1 MRIKKRLEGL
11 ERAFEI
17 LVHQTEKEQIRYTTY
32 MEEDK
37 KYLVLF
43 GVGNGG
49 ITWSK
54 HFIIEEIADDKSINP
69 QMIDNEA
76 LFKNSIPL

>member
-11 ERAFEI
+11 ERALEI
-17 LVHQTEKEQIRYTTY
+17 LMNQTEREQIRYTTY
-32 MEEDK
+32 IEGDK

-49 ITWSK
+49 ISWSK
-54 HFIIEEIADDKSINP
+54 HFIVEEIIDNRSINP
-69 QMIDNEA
+69 QTIDNEA